1 MRAIE
6 FYTTPDGE
14 VTLKAQGEAERQLK
28 QEDTEFIQAMLGVIM
43 EYYPTAYKALMEIY
57 RGSEGNKQYR
67 DFLAVRRF
75 IKCNFGVYDNTID
88 IDAQWNFNFEFVSC
102 PLRGEC
108 KHDHLLCQPAFDS
121 KLSERQL
128 EVMRLCYEGKDDG
141 EIADTL
147 YISIN
152 TVANHRKTAFRKLG
166 LHNMSEFIR
175 YANQNKLFS
184 YGK

>member
-6 FYTTPDGE
+6 FYTTPEGE
-14 VTLKAQGEAERQLK
+14 VTLKEQGEAERQLK
-28 QEDTEFIQAMLGVIM
+28 PSDSDFIQAFLGVIM

-57 RGSEGNKQYR
+57 RGSEGNKHYR

-108 KHDHLLCQPAFDS
+108 KHDQLLCQPAFDS

-128 EVMRLCYEGKDDG
+128 EVMRLCYEGKNDG
-141 EIADTL
+141 DIADLL

-152 TVANHRKTAFRKLG
+152 TVANHRKASLRKLG
-166 LHNMSEFIR
+166 LHNMAEFNR
-175 YANQNKLFS
+175 YAATNNLFS
-184 YGK
+184 NNK